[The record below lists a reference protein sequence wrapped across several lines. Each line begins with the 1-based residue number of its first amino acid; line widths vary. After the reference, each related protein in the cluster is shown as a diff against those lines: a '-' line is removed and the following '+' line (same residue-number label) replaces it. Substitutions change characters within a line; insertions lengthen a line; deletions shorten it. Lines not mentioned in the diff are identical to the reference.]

1 MEKNNYPR
9 GAINCFHKC
18 DAANMS
24 LIKLSKMAN
33 ELGYIKPFDFY
44 YKNNYNQLQ
53 HVSSNDYIYGA
64 SLVCLKGIRLLK
76 VFLHLPN
83 VGTIRNLAQTDSTE
97 EATMSTQKIGY
108 KKNKHIIHKRS
119 VCHAIGHNIKT
130 RLLPNDFV
138 DVESSTT
145 KTQRSVGM
153 KKLLHNDVM
162 DVDSSSTKPQRP
174 IGKTKPQRPIRMK
187 GPRTRQQLRQYFG
200 K

>member
-1 MEKNNYPR
+1 MLQ
-9 GAINCFHKC
+9 
-18 DAANMS
+18 NMS
-24 LIKLSKMAN
+24 LIKLSKMSN

-53 HVSSNDYIYGA
+53 HVSSDDYIYGA
-64 SLVCLKGIRLLK
+64 SLACLKSTRLLE

-83 VGTIRNLAQTDSTE
+83 AGAIRNLAQTGSTE
-97 EATMSTQKIGY
+97 EATMSTKKIGY
-108 KKNKHIIHKRS
+108 KKNKHIVHKRS

-130 RLLPNDFV
+130 RLLPDDFV

-153 KKLLHNDVM
+153 KKLLGNAVI
-162 DVDSSSTKPQRP
+162 DVDSYSTKPQRP
-174 IGKTKPQRPIRMK
+174 IGMK
-187 GPRTRQQLRQYFG
+187 RPRTRQQLRQYFG